1 MVSSDQLKGVDN
13 LATTKNITMKQ
24 FNGVDYDTLYPKTK
38 VEQVEGAYTQ
48 QQILSD
54 STKGLYGLDSGAVP
68 DDVLQSIFGRLS
80 LYREL
85 KRYETA
91 GAFEFVVPPNISNI
105 LAIIISGGNGG
116 DAVSYYFN
124 SSEIYDGSASGG
136 IGVFSAA
143 VTEGDVF
150 QLVVG
155 SGGSAVTAT
164 YDTGKSGGTGGT
176 SSFGG
181 KTVLGGTGIR
191 GRAPASSANEAGSP
205 NLFNVASSGSD
216 LFISDILA
224 LSLMYALYKEENL
237 LSCLQSGSG
246 ARVYSNN
253 SVYIQ
258 SAATLP
264 NGKKSSAGVKGSSGT
279 ITGVKATDFGAGGGI
294 AVIAGSSGTA
304 KSAPGMNGV
313 IAVWGY

>member
-1 MVSSDQLKGVDN
+1 MQNRVS
-13 LATTKNITMKQ
+13 
-24 FNGVDYDTLYPKTK
+24 LYPGRVKLVPVPGQENTYDM
-38 VEQVEGAYTQ
+38 VRADSPTQEGTP
-48 QQILSD
+48 LNKD
-54 STKGLYGLDSGAVP
+54 SLLKDATAELYGLGSDAAP
-68 DDVLQSIFGRLS
+68 DDVLQAIFGRLS

-116 DAVSYYFN
+116 GAVSDSFN
-124 SSEIYDGSASGG
+124 SSEIYEGSASGG

-155 SGGSAVTAT
+155 SGGSAVTAS
-164 YDTGKSGGTGGT
+164 YGAGAKRGGTGGT

-181 KTVLGGTGIR
+181 KTVPGGTGIR
-191 GRAPASSANEAGSP
+191 GRAPESSENEVGSP
-205 NLFNVASSGSD
+205 NLFNVASSGSG

-237 LSCLQSGSG
+237 LSCLQSGGG

-253 SVYIQ
+253 RVYIQ

-264 NGKKSSAGVKGSSGT
+264 NGKKSSACVNGSSGT
-279 ITGVKATDFGAGGGI
+279 ITGVKATDFGAGGGD